1 MFYLKRL
8 LYFII
13 AIPLLIVL
21 IWLFAV
27 PTSLIHERINDAI
40 TGPAGNNIEVTISD
54 LKKGILLSLHADTVE
69 IKSNSV
75 SALTLKN
82 LSAHISPQHLFQG
95 KPAILLKGNVG
106 DGDLR
111 AVLFLSREGLMKI
124 ENASID
130 AITYLD
136 HYGISGKGSFFSES
150 TFNLENE
157 SADISLVI
165 PDLDLNASVHVIP
178 FADSLKKIQG
188 RLLVKGNRI
197 EVHSFSLEGAK
208 GYARLAGLI
217 NNGQMNLK
225 LEVMPQVDKLTPLES
240 MLIGKYIVSPG
251 YYVIP
256 IEGPF
261 LL

>member
-1 MFYLKRL
+1 MLYLKKL
-8 LYFII
+8 LYLII
-13 AIPLLIVL
+13 AIPFLIIL

-27 PTSLIHERINDAI
+27 PTSLIHERIIDAI
-40 TGPAGNNIEVTISD
+40 AGPAGSNVEVTISD
-54 LKKGILLSLHADTVE
+54 LKKGVLLSLHADKVE
-69 IKSNSV
+69 VKSNSV
-75 SALTLKN
+75 SALTLNN
-82 LSAHISPQHLFQG
+82 LSAHISPHHLFQG
-95 KPAILLKGNVG
+95 RPAILLKGNVG

-111 AVLFLSREGLMKI
+111 AVLFLSREGSMKI

-136 HYGISGKGSFFSES
+136 HYGISGKGNIFSET

-157 SADISLVI
+157 SADISLEI
-165 PDLDLNASVHVIP
+165 PDLDLNESVQVIP

-197 EVHSFSLEGAK
+197 EVNSFSLEGAK
-208 GYARLAGLI
+208 GYARLEGLI
-217 NNGQMNLK
+217 NNGHMNLK
-225 LEVMPQVDKLTPLES
+225 LEVMPQLDKLTPLES

-256 IEGPF
+256 IKGPF